1 MARFSAG
8 GRSTIAATS
17 TLPCFSLYATAGVRA
32 RVVEVGVF
40 NTTSTAA
47 VVALQRF
54 STAGTQGTA
63 ITVVPEFDVEQAATA
78 TPKNGHTVGP
88 TITAGVARQA
98 SLGAAVGSG
107 VIWTWPETGPM
118 EIAAATGNG
127 VGITCPTGTGQIVDF
142 YIVWLE

>member
-17 TLPCFSLYATAGVRA
+17 ALPCFSLYATAGVRA

-40 NTTSTAA
+40 NTTTTAC

-54 STAGTQGTA
+54 TTTGTQGSA
-63 ITVVPEFDVEQAATA
+63 ISVIPEFDVEQAATA

-88 TITAGVARQA
+88 TITSGVARQA
-98 SLGAAVGSG
+98 SLGAAIGSG
-107 VIWTWPETGPM
+107 VIWTWPDAGPL
-118 EIAAATGNG
+118 EIAAATTNG
-127 VGITCPTGTGQIVDF
+127 VGVTCPTGTGQVVDF